1 MAEESLRS
9 FGWRLRTTAGAVD
22 FLAPKIDY
30 RKNFKV
36 MNKNEAKKRLKK
48 LRQVINHHRYLYH
61 VLDKQEISEAAL
73 DSLKKELYDLE
84 QLYPDLITPD
94 SPTQRVAGKPLAKF
108 KKVSHQAPMLSLQDG
123 FSNEDIIAWE
133 ERIKRLLTEKEVR
146 KLDYFCELKFDGLAV
161 ELLYQK
167 GIFVLGATRGNG
179 LIGEDITQN
188 LKTIEAIP
196 LELNFSGRREAPSS
210 DIVVRGEVL
219 ISKERFAKINKQQ
232 AKAGLPLYA
241 NPRNIAAGSVR
252 QLDPKITAQRKLDFY
267 GWDLLSDLGQTTH
280 SQKHQILQKLGFK
293 THTNDFTKHCLS
305 LAEVF
310 KFREHWLARREKLPF
325 EIDGLVAQVNKVELF
340 EKLGVA
346 GKSPRAAIAF
356 KFPLKEAQTIV
367 EDIIVQVGRTGAI
380 TPLALLKPVAI
391 GGAMVSRATLH
402 NEDEIKRLGIKIG
415 DTVIVGRAGDVI
427 PDIIKVLPEM
437 RNGRERAFHLPK
449 ECPVCGT
456 KLVKNSED
464 VICRCPNS
472 KCKARQR
479 RYFYYFVSR
488 PAFNVEG
495 LGPQI
500 INQLSDS
507 GLISDP
513 ADLFSLVVTDLLNL
527 ERFAEKSAGN
537 LVLAIQSKK
546 HISLSCF
553 IYALG
558 IGGVG
563 EETARLLAGII
574 NYQLSIFKPKDFY
587 QKLSKF
593 SLQDFQEV
601 QDIGPVVA
609 KSIYDWFHSKQ
620 NQLFLEKLD
629 KVGIIIKKQETR
641 NKKQTLQGKSFV
653 LTGTL
658 QTMAREIAKEK
669 IRGLGGDISES
680 VSQQTDYL
688 VAGDNPGSKYNKA
701 KTLGVKILTERE
713 FLSLINN

>member
-1 MAEESLRS
+1 
-9 FGWRLRTTAGAVD
+9 
-22 FLAPKIDY
+22 
-30 RKNFKV
+30 
-36 MNKNEAKKRLKK
+36 MNKQEAKKRIGKLK
-48 LRQVINHHRYLYH
+48 QVIDHHRYLYH
-61 VLDKQEISEAAL
+61 VLDRQEISESAL
-73 DSLKKELYDLE
+73 DSLKKELFDLE
-84 QLYPDLITPD
+84 QLYPDLITAN
-94 SPTQRVAGKPLAKF
+94 SPTQRVAGAPLAKF
-108 KKVSHQAPMLSLQDG
+108 KKVEHKKLMLSLQDG
-123 FSNEDIIAWE
+123 FSNEDIVAWE
-133 ERIKRLLTEKEVR
+133 ERLKRLLTEKEASQ
-146 KLDYFCELKFDGLAV
+146 LDYFAELKFDGLAV

-167 GIFVLGATRGNG
+167 GVFVLGATRGNG
-179 LIGEDITQN
+179 VIGEDITQN

-196 LELNFSGRREAPSS
+196 LELNHLGRSLTPSS
-210 DIVVRGEVL
+210 DIVARGEVL
-219 ISKERFAKINKQQ
+219 MSRERFAKINKQQ

-267 GWDLLSDLGQTTH
+267 AWDLLSNLGQTTH

-293 THTNDFTKHCLS
+293 THTNDFAKHCLS
-305 LAEVF
+305 LEEVF
-310 KFREHWLARREKLPF
+310 KFREYWLAHREKLPF
-325 EIDGLVAQVNKVELF
+325 EIDGLVAQVNNVELF

-391 GGAMVSRATLH
+391 GGTMVSRATLH
-402 NEDEIKRLGIKIG
+402 NEDEIKRLGIKIN

-449 ECPVCGT
+449 ECPVCGF
-456 KLVKNSED
+456 KLVRNAED
-464 VICRCPNS
+464 VIWRCPNT

-488 PAFNVEG
+488 PAFNIEG

-513 ADLFSLVVTDLLNL
+513 ADLFSLTETDLLNL
-527 ERFAEKSAGN
+527 ERFAEKSAAN
-537 LVLAIQSKK
+537 LIKAIQSKK
-546 HISLSCF
+546 HISLSRF
-553 IYALG
+553 VYALG
-558 IGGVG
+558 ISGVG
-563 EETARLLAGII
+563 EETSALIA
-574 NYQLSIFKPKDFY
+574 QKFKVQNAKLKVGEVSNFY
-587 QKLSKF
+587 QAI
-593 SLQDFQEV
+593 SLAEWQEIEG
-601 QDIGPVVA
+601 IGPVVA
-609 KSIYDWFHSKQ
+609 QCLYDWFHSKQ
-620 NQLFLEKLD
+620 NELFLEKLG
-629 KVGIIIKKQETR
+629 KVGVTIANEKLKMKNE
-641 NKKQTLQGKSFV
+641 KLKGKTFV

-658 QTMAREIAKEK
+658 QNMAREIAKEK
-669 IRGLGGDISES
+669 IRQLGGDVSES

-701 KTLGVKILTERE
+701 KQMGVKLLTEQE
-713 FLSLINN
+713 FLAMLV

>member
-1 MAEESLRS
+1 LKLILRVPNIN
-9 FGWRLRTTAGAVD
+9 RITL
-22 FLAPKIDY
+22 
-30 RKNFKV
+30 KV
-36 MNKNEAKKRLKK
+36 MNKSEAKKRIEK

-61 VLDKQEISEAAL
+61 VLDKQEISESAL
-73 DSLKKELYDLE
+73 DSLKKELFDLE
-84 QLYPDLITPD
+84 QLYPDLITPN

-108 KKVSHQAPMLSLQDG
+108 KKVSRQKPMLSLQDG

-133 ERIKRLLTEKEVR
+133 ERLKRLLTEKEAR

-167 GIFVLGATRGNG
+167 GVFVLGATRGNG

-196 LELNFSGRREAPSS
+196 LELNFLGRSEAPSS
-210 DIVVRGEVL
+210 DMVVRGEVL

-232 AKAGLPLYA
+232 TRAGLPPYA

-252 QLDPKITAQRKLDFY
+252 QLDPKITSQRQLDFY
-267 GWDLLSDLGQTTH
+267 AWDLLADFGQTTH

-293 THTNDFTKHCLS
+293 THSGDFAKHCLS
-305 LAEVF
+305 LEEVF
-310 KFREHWLARREKLPF
+310 KFREHWLAHREKLPF
-325 EIDGLVAQVNKVELF
+325 EIDGLVAQVNSVELF

-367 EDIIVQVGRTGAI
+367 EDIITQVGRTGAI

-391 GGAMVSRATLH
+391 GGTMVSRATLH
-402 NEDEIKRLGIKIG
+402 NEDEIKRLGIKIN

-427 PDIIKVLPEM
+427 PDIIKVLSEM
-437 RNGRERAFHLPK
+437 RTGQERVFHLPK
-449 ECPVCGT
+449 ECPVCGV
-456 KLVKNSED
+456 KLIKNAED
-464 VICRCPNS
+464 VIWRCPNT

-488 PAFNVEG
+488 PAFNIEG

-513 ADLFSLVVTDLLNL
+513 ADLFSLTETDLLNL
-527 ERFAEKSAGN
+527 ERFAEKSANN
-537 LVLAIQSKK
+537 LVSAIQNKK
-546 HISLSCF
+546 QISLPRF

-558 IGGVG
+558 ISSVG
-563 EETARLLAGII
+563 EKTAQDLASRFLSLENLEKASLEDLINVENIGLKTGQAIYSFFRQKENTIFLLK
-574 NYQLSIFKPKDFY
+574 LFKNGVKVE
-587 QKLSKF
+587 KLS
-593 SLQDFQEV
+593 Q
-601 QDIGPVVA
+601 A
-609 KSIYDWFHSKQ
+609 KGQAGK
-620 NQLFLEKLD
+620 LF
-629 KVGIIIKKQETR
+629 
-641 NKKQTLQGKSFV
+641 GKTFV
-653 LTGTL
+653 LTGVL
-658 QTMAREIAKEK
+658 ETMAREIAKEK
-669 IRGLGGDISES
+669 IRQQGGDVSES

-688 VAGDNPGSKYNKA
+688 VVGGNPGSKYNKA
-701 KTLGVKILTERE
+701 KTLGVKILTEQE
-713 FLSLINN
+713 FLAMI